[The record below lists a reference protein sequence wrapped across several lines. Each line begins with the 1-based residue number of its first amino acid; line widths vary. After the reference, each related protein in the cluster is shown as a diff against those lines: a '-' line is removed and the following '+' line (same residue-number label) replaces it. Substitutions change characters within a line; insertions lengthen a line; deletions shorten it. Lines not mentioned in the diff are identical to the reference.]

1 MVSNMGGDFRS
12 SLRVDSCLRRN
23 DGRGSAGVAPAQE
36 YREGTATEGSASVR
50 RAGVPPSKS
59 PPRMG
64 GDFQSC
70 VACGFLPTQE
80 WRSCE
85 HALVGG
91 GAGLDDVEGVC
102 GRVFALVPLGWLECA
117 AVVEVGAYQL
127 DVVGVV

>member
-1 MVSNMGGDFRS
+1 MTVGEAQ
-12 SLRVDSCLRRN
+12 VWHLRRN
-23 DGRGSAGVAPAQE
+23 NGGGGGMAGGQRRCGGCGGAASAQV
-36 YREGTATEGSASVR
+36 
-50 RAGVPPSKS
+50 
-59 PPRMG
+59 
-64 GDFQSC
+64 
-70 VACGFLPTQE
+70 